1 MSFICER
8 CAEGLSPE
16 QIDAEATH
24 PDSELGGTDDD
35 GGHLCK
41 SCVEDDRLD
50 VILREV
56 LVRRGWLIPTTVSEV
71 LIAEEAMKDEPPTE
85 LPERLRD
92 PYELMRR
99 HPEVFGEVK
108 RRQ

>member
-1 MSFICER
+1 MTFVCER
-8 CAEGLSPE
+8 CAEGLSAE
-16 QIDAEATH
+16 EIDAEATH
-24 PDSELGGTDDD
+24 PDSELGGTDPDT

-41 SCVEDDRLD
+41 SCVEDDKFD

-56 LVRRGWLIPTTVSEV
+56 LVRKGLLIPTTVREV

-92 PYELMRR
+92 PWELMKR

-108 RRQ
+108 RK